1 MSISFSRILLA
12 CIVTVSIILGCVAN
26 NCEDSTSDKFQ
37 LGKNP
42 NFQKN
47 CVQIRRN
54 YSRSCNFNSVVK
66 TNCAYSCAL
75 CGPLG
80 NDDYC
85 KDTPGT
91 FFIAKN
97 TQWEKEKS
105 CADVSKNPLK
115 WCSKFNFKKKCPVAC
130 QLCTQKHHQCN
141 GLASNCNMRVN
152 HLLYPSVHNANHHSL
167 PFQNHNKELEAAI
180 EKGYRGLFLDVCK
193 CNGEVVFCH
202 ANCGVGRRDPHE
214 VFTDINEFLDMN
226 PRDMIIFNFEIST
239 GNPTPAELWSLMSTV
254 TGLTQ
259 KVYQKNSGS
268 WPILGEML
276 DSGKQIIAFQHN
288 GPDCP
293 NSAGCTP
300 KIYDFFDY
308 TMGKCPSHSITKK
321 VLRLN

>member
-1 MSISFSRILLA
+1 M
-12 CIVTVSIILGCVAN
+12 
-26 NCEDSTSDKFQ
+26 
-37 LGKNP
+37 
-42 NFQKN
+42 
-47 CVQIRRN
+47 
-54 YSRSCNFNSVVK
+54 
-66 TNCAYSCAL
+66 
-75 CGPLG
+75 
-80 NDDYC
+80 
-85 KDTPGT
+85 
-91 FFIAKN
+91 
-97 TQWEKEKS
+97 
-105 CADVSKNPLK
+105 SKNPLK

-308 TMGKCPSHSITKK
+308 TMGTTWAYDNVSQVESSNSCTIRRGRNGGADFYSVNNFVTGFFGPSSSAAETINEKEFLKTRIQTCKNVMK
-321 VLRLN
+321 SDPNFINVDYWQKGDLVEVAMEENIARANARRM